1 MKERTLHKADKLK
14 RGSDSSSLILYN
26 DDINT
31 FDHVI
36 KSLVEVCGHD
46 PVQAEQCALIVHFNG
61 SCEVK
66 LGLPVVLSAMS
77 RSLNFK
83 GLNSKVHPQ
92 STEKNS

>member
-1 MKERTLHKADKLK
+1 MKESPLHNDDKLK
-14 RGSDSSSLILYN
+14 SSRKPACLVLYN

-46 PVQAEQCALIVHFNG
+46 PVQAEQCALIVHLKG

-66 LGLPVVLSAMS
+66 KGQPEVLNAMS
-77 RSLNFK
+77 RSLNLK
-83 GLNSKVHPQ
+83 GLSSKV
-92 STEKNS
+92 S

>member
-1 MKERTLHKADKLK
+1 MKERTLHKDDKLK
-14 RGSDSSSLILYN
+14 SGGGSGSLVLYN

-46 PVQAEQCALIVHFNG
+46 SVQAEQCALIVHFKG

-66 LGLPVVLSAMS
+66 TGLPEVLNAMS
-77 RSLNFK
+77 RSLNLK
-83 GLNSKVHPQ
+83 GLNSKV
-92 STEKNS
+92 KIL